1 MRLIRC
7 GALDDAGID
16 DLAARLG
23 IGSRHLDRLFQKH
36 IGASPLQVARTMRVQ
51 RAKRLLDQTPL
62 PMTEV
67 ASRAGFS
74 SLRRFNAVFAE
85 VYKRSPSAIRR
96 VRFKPPQ

>member
-36 IGASPLQVARTMRVQ
+36 IGASPLQVARTMRV
-51 RAKRLLDQTPL
+51 
-62 PMTEV
+62 
-67 ASRAGFS
+67 
-74 SLRRFNAVFAE
+74 
-85 VYKRSPSAIRR
+85 
-96 VRFKPPQ
+96 